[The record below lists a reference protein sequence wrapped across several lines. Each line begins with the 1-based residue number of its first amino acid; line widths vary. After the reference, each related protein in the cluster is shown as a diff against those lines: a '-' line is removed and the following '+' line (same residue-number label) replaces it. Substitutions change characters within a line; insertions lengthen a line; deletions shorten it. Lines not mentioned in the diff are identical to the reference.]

1 MLDVQELN
9 MLRQHFTILIFL
21 LLGWQYSSTDAPH
34 NIAAKPLKR
43 HDYRRPNDIPYP
55 SENPYSAA
63 KSELGRS
70 LFFDPIM
77 SGSSNISCSTCH
89 NPRLSW
95 GDGLPRAIGAA
106 KTPLAFRAPTL
117 FNVAWQALLGWE
129 GKFKSLEAVT
139 FGPITAKGNMNMT
152 EEGLIDKLKAEPEYV
167 QRFAAAFE
175 DGTISRTNIESALAT
190 YERSIVSG
198 EAPFD
203 KWVRGDD
210 EAIDAAAQRGFEV
223 FNTKAR
229 CAECHSGWAFTD
241 GSFHDIGTAKGED
254 IGRARYVGNSIKLR
268 YAFKTPTLR
277 DVAKRAPYMHDG
289 SVPALEEVIEL
300 YDKGGIERPS
310 RSDSIKPIGLSKSE
324 KADLLAFLGTLSAN

>member
-1 MLDVQELN
+1 
-9 MLRQHFTILIFL
+9 MLRQHFTIFAL
-21 LLGWQYSSTDAPH
+21 LVLGWQYSSTTASQ
-34 NIAAKPLKR
+34 NIAAQPLKR
-43 HDYRRPNDIPYP
+43 QDYRRPNDIPYP
-55 SENPYSAA
+55 SENPYSTA

-106 KTPLAFRAPTL
+106 QSPLAFRAPTL
-117 FNVAWQALLGWE
+117 LNVAWQAALGWE
-129 GKFKSLEAVT
+129 GKFKSLESVA

-152 EEGLIDKLKAEPEYV
+152 EERLIDKLKAEPKYV
-167 QRFAAAFE
+167 QQFAAAFE
-175 DGTISRTNIESALAT
+175 DGVVSRTNIELALAT

-203 KWVRGDD
+203 KWVSGDD
-210 EAIDAAAQRGFEV
+210 GAMDAAAQRGFEL

-289 SVPALEEVIEL
+289 SVPSLEEVIEL
-300 YDKGGIERPS
+300 YDVGGIARPS

>member
-1 MLDVQELN
+1 
-9 MLRQHFTILIFL
+9 MLRQHFTILAFL
-21 LLGWQYSSTDAPH
+21 FLGWQYTSTNAPH
-34 NIAAKPLKR
+34 NIAGHPLTR
-43 HDYRRPNDIPYP
+43 QDYRRPNDIPYP

-63 KSELGRS
+63 KSEIGRS

-89 NPRLSW
+89 NPSLSW

-106 KTPLAFRAPTL
+106 QSPLAFRAPTL
-117 FNVAWQALLGWE
+117 LNVAWQAPLGWE

-152 EEGLIDKLKAEPEYV
+152 EERLIDKLKAEPKYV
-167 QRFAAAFE
+167 QQFAAAFE
-175 DGTISRTNIESALAT
+175 DGVVSRTNIELALAT

-203 KWVRGDD
+203 RWVRGNDK
-210 EAIDAAAQRGFEV
+210 AIDAAAQRGFAL

-254 IGRARYVGNSIKLR
+254 IGRARYVSNSVKLR

-277 DVAKRAPYMHDG
+277 DAAKRAPYMHDG
-289 SVPALEEVIEL
+289 SVPTLEKVIEL
-300 YDKGGIERPS
+300 YDAGGIERPS
-310 RSDSIKPIGLSKSE
+310 RSESIKPIGLSRTE
-324 KADLLAFLGTLSAN
+324 KADLLTFLETLSAN